1 MSVES
6 LISSAQ
12 GYAGTITGQASTAM
26 SNATSLAMQVGYSA
40 PVYAPATMPN
50 VPPESIN
57 TNLPNISD
65 ITFTEP
71 TEPSAPLIFQDISS
85 INTGGLPEFSVQL
98 PVLEM
103 PTKPSQVA
111 DFNGVAPQIET
122 SFEFPEPPD
131 GLLNPLIEVPTITAY
146 DVPDKPQVMLPSFD
160 SIAPTLDAVAP
171 TDLEQTLETSYRG
184 AAPSFVA
191 AMEGYVDA
199 MLSKHCPQYHTQM
212 AAIETQLTRYLS
224 GGTGLDAT
232 VENAIYE
239 RAKAKNNAE
248 ASRVQSGAWGDAA
261 ARGFTLPTGALM
273 SAMQTAR
280 QAAAD
285 NNAAAARE
293 IVVMQAEMEQKNL
306 QFAVTTSTGLRTAL
320 LNASLSYHQNL
331 VSING
336 QALDYAKTTL
346 NAVIETY
353 NTAVKAYSAKLDG
366 YKSDAQVFETK
377 LRGAMAGIE
386 LYKAEIDAL
395 QALVT
400 VDRAKVDIFRARIDS
415 LASLAN
421 VYRAQIEAVQGRA
434 NLERLKLDLFQ
445 SQVQSYTSLVQAK
458 NAEWQGYSAA
468 VNGQDAKVKI
478 YSAQIDA
485 YRGQISGYQAKIN
498 AQAEA
503 VRATATTNQARA
515 DQYKATLSGYQTIA
529 QTRGEVAR
537 TKVTIQG
544 QLLDAFKAKVQAE
557 VSNAQVK
564 QAYYTATSNVA
575 IENASSDLQAK
586 IAEGKNRMMWGNTLA
601 STSTANA
608 QIYAGLASAAMSGM
622 NTLAARTLAE

>member
-1 MSVES
+1 MTVAA

-12 GYAGTITGQASTAM
+12 GYASTLVGQASTAM
-26 SNATSLAMQVGYSA
+26 TNATGAALQVGYTTPEYVQASLPTSPPDA
-40 PVYAPATMPN
+40 ISTVIPEFSEVAFDPPA
-50 VPPESIN
+50 
-57 TNLPNISD
+57 
-65 ITFTEP
+65 EP
-71 TEPSAPLIFQDISS
+71 TSFLNFQDISQ
-85 INTGGLPEFSVQL
+85 INIGGLPEFVGIE
-98 PVLEM
+98 PTLEL
-103 PTKPSQVA
+103 PTKPSEVA
-111 DFNGVAPQIET
+111 QFNGSAPSIET
-122 SFEFPEPPD
+122 SFEFPNPPD
-131 GLLNPLIEVPTITAY
+131 MLLNPLIEEPNIS
-146 DVPDKPQVMLPSFD
+146 DHQEPEKPQVMLPSF
-160 SIAPTLDAVAP
+160 SSVAPTLDAIAP
-171 TDLEQTLETSYRG
+171 TDLESTLSNAYSSV
-184 AAPSFVA
+184 APSFVTA
-191 AMEGYVDA
+191 IDGYVDA
-199 MLSKHCPQYHTQM
+199 MMAKYNPEYAAQM
-212 AAIETQLTRYLS
+212 GAIELQLTKYLS
-224 GGTGLDAT
+224 GGTGLNEA

-239 RAKAKNNAE
+239 RSRSKNNAE
-248 ASRVQSGAWGDAA
+248 ALRVRDAAWGDAA
-261 ARGFTLPTGALM
+261 SRGFTLPTGALM
-273 SAMQTAR
+273 SSMQAAR

-293 IVVMQAEMEQKNL
+293 IVVKQAEMEQSNL
-306 QFAVTTSTGLRTAL
+306 QFAVTTSANLRTAL
-320 LNASLSYHQNL
+320 LNAALSYHQNL
-331 VSING
+331 ISING

-485 YRGQISGYQAKIN
+485 YRGQISGYQAKIS

-575 IENASSDLQAK
+575 IANASSDLEAK

-622 NTLAARTLAE
+622 NTLAAQTLAE

>member
-1 MSVES
+1 
-6 LISSAQ
+6 
-12 GYAGTITGQASTAM
+12 
-26 SNATSLAMQVGYSA
+26 
-40 PVYAPATMPN
+40 
-50 VPPESIN
+50 
-57 TNLPNISD
+57 
-65 ITFTEP
+65 
-71 TEPSAPLIFQDISS
+71 
-85 INTGGLPEFSVQL
+85 
-98 PVLEM
+98 
-103 PTKPSQVA
+103 
-111 DFNGVAPQIET
+111 
-122 SFEFPEPPD
+122 
-131 GLLNPLIEVPTITAY
+131 
-146 DVPDKPQVMLPSFD
+146 MLPSFD

-171 TDLEQTLETSYRG
+171 TELDQTLEASYRG
-184 AAPSFVA
+184 VAPSFVT

-199 MLSKHCPQYHTQM
+199 MLSKHNPQYHTQM
-212 AAIETQLTRYLS
+212 SAIETQLTRYLA
-224 GGTGLDAT
+224 GGTGLNDS

-248 ASRVQSGAWGDAA
+248 ASRVQAGAWGDAA
-261 ARGFTLPTGALM
+261 ARGFTLPNGALM

-285 NNAAAARE
+285 NNASAARE

-434 NLERLKLDLFQ
+434 SLEKLKLDLFQ

-485 YRGQISGYQAKIN
+485 YRGHISGYQAKIS

-537 TKVTIQG
+537 TKVAIQG

-564 QAYYTATSNVA
+564 QAYYTATSDVA
-575 IENASSDLQAK
+575 IANAASDLQAK
-586 IAEGKNRMMWGNTLA
+586 IAEGKNRMLWGSTLA
-601 STSTANA
+601 QTSTANA
-608 QIYAGLASAAMSGM
+608 QIYAGLASAAMAGM
-622 NTLAARTLAE
+622 NTLAAQTQAI